1 MEDDSSAHE
10 SDFSVESDDDDIPT
24 DQPRSIEA
32 LDGGAVAALAALDD
46 DGLAEQV
53 WDCYDGLALAASGGS
68 AAAAAVA
75 ARVRGALSAR
85 ERVLVVRT
93 AVARCDDGAAW
104 RWLAAEARDALAR
117 VAPERLGSVAPSC
130 AAALWRSAV
139 DDWVAVRERE
149 LRGRPGGGL
158 GLEPAAA
165 ADAILAVA
173 ELAASNEDPRCRAL
187 AVRLALLLARW
198 DGLPASLPPRRLAAL
213 CAAAGFDV
221 AAAVGAACGRLRA
234 RRVRRAAR
242 QRSAFRRRKRAHA
255 ERAVA
260 LGARPEDV
268 GGGDEGSSSSVDSAS
283 SGSDDSDR
291 GDSDSDAGDRAVVDG
306 DRVSAPATAADL
318 GCSRDRDLRW
328 SAAGAA
334 RLLARLDAAGDLPK
348 VWSRA
353 GEWAALGPGAARLLS
368 RSSCRAGGAGAPA
381 AGAALALALLRRAGR
396 CAVARDAALE
406 LRCGRR
412 LLRVVAA
419 CADEAARRAAR
430 PAFRALVE
438 TADGGGR
445 RRRLLGAPCPDGAR
459 GCVLDALRR
468 EACRCAAAGGDAETD
483 AAVADALRGGLAAL
497 DRDVGRGYDALHARL
512 DAHLGF
518 LALARAVAAAPALPA
533 ARAALAAGFGVLEP
547 AATTLRSR
555 LRRSA
560 AAARSGDDAAPEAT
574 DAARETPARP
584 DDATPEGQRFLLHL
598 LAENLDYVLDALD
611 GAT

>member
-1 MEDDSSAHE
+1 MEDSDDSSAHE

-85 ERVLVVRT
+85 ERVL
-93 AVARCDDGAAW
+93 
-104 RWLAAEARDALAR
+104 
-117 VAPERLGSVAPSC
+117 
-130 AAALWRSAV
+130 
-139 DDWVAVRERE
+139 
-149 LRGRPGGGL
+149 
-158 GLEPAAA
+158 
-165 ADAILAVA
+165 
-173 ELAASNEDPRCRAL
+173 LAASNEDPRCRAL

-213 CAAAGFDV
+213 CAPLASTPPRRRRR
-221 AAAVGAACGRLRA
+221 CGRLRA

-260 LGARPEDV
+260 LGARPEDA
-268 GGGDEGSSSSVDSAS
+268 GAATRARRAADSAS

-368 RSSCRAGGAGAPA
+368 RSACRSGGAGAPRRA
-381 AGAALALALLRRAGR
+381 RRSRWRCCGARAGR
-396 CAVARDAALE
+396 
-406 LRCGRR
+406 GRP
-412 LLRVVAA
+412 
-419 CADEAARRAAR
+419 RA
-430 PAFRALVE
+430 RALAE

-468 EACRCAAAGGDAETD
+468 EACRRAAAGGDAETD
-483 AAVADALRGGLAAL
+483 GAVAEALRWGSPRSTATSAAATT
-497 DRDVGRGYDALHARL
+497 RSTRASTRTSA
-512 DAHLGF
+512 F
-518 LALARAVAAAPALPA
+518 ALARAVAAAPALPRGA
-533 ARAALAAGFGVLEP
+533 ARA
-547 AATTLRSR
+547 
-555 LRRSA
+555 SA
-560 AAARSGDDAAPEAT
+560 
-574 DAARETPARP
+574 PARP

-598 LAENLDYVLDALD
+598 LAENLDYVLDAL
-611 GAT
+611 GGTT

>member
-1 MEDDSSAHE
+1 MEDSDDSSAHE

-104 RWLAAEARDALAR
+104 RWLGGGARRAGA
-117 VAPERLGSVAPSC
+117 APERLGSVAPSC

-149 LRGRPGGGL
+149 LRGGPGRPR
-158 GLEPAAA
+158 LEPAAA
-165 ADAILAVA
+165 ADAILVA

-198 DGLPASLPPRRLAAL
+198 DGLPASLPPRRLAAPARRGFDAA
-213 CAAAGFDV
+213 AAAGALRPPAR
-221 AAAVGAACGRLRA
+221 AARA
-234 RRVRRAAR
+234 RRASGRPSGAGSGPTPSAPS
-242 QRSAFRRRKRAHA
+242 RSARPRTSGRRRGLA
-255 ERAVA
+255 
-260 LGARPEDV
+260 
-268 GGGDEGSSSSVDSAS
+268 SSVDSAS

-318 GCSRDRDLRW
+318 V
-328 SAAGAA
+328 
-334 RLLARLDAAGDLPK
+334 LARPRFAVERGGRRAAP
-348 VWSRA
+348 RA
-353 GEWAALGPGAARLLS
+353 PRRRGRPAQGLVPRGRVGGLGPGAARLLS
-368 RSSCRAGGAGAPA
+368 RSAPLAARAPRRARRS
-381 AGAALALALLRRAGR
+381 LALLRRAGR

-419 CADEAARRAAR
+419 CADEAAGGPRPARASPRRRTAAAGAGGCSAR
-430 PAFRALVE
+430 PAR
-438 TADGGGR
+438 T
-445 RRRLLGAPCPDGAR
+445 AR
-459 GCVLDALRR
+459 GA
-468 EACRCAAAGGDAETD
+468 ACSTRSAAAPAARAAGGDAETD
-483 AAVADALRGGLAAL
+483 GAVAEALAGLAAL

-533 ARAALAAGFGVLEP
+533 ARRAAGFGVLEP

-574 DAARETPARP
+574 DAARETPAPGQDKRAKFPTSKAPSRP
-584 DDATPEGQRFLLHL
+584 FSTRF
-598 LAENLDYVLDALD
+598 
-611 GAT
+611 G

>member
-1 MEDDSSAHE
+1 MEDSDDSSAHE

-93 AVARCDDGAAW
+93 AVARCDDGAAGGGS
-104 RWLAAEARDALAR
+104 LGGGARRAGASPR
-117 VAPERLGSVAPSC
+117 
-130 AAALWRSAV
+130 RSAS
-139 DDWVAVRERE
+139 
-149 LRGRPGGGL
+149 GRRGGG
-158 GLEPAAA
+158 
-165 ADAILAVA
+165 
-173 ELAASNEDPRCRAL
+173 
-187 AVRLALLLARW
+187 
-198 DGLPASLPPRRLAAL
+198 
-213 CAAAGFDV
+213 
-221 AAAVGAACGRLRA
+221 
-234 RRVRRAAR
+234 
-242 QRSAFRRRKRAHA
+242 
-255 ERAVA
+255 
-260 LGARPEDV
+260 
-268 GGGDEGSSSSVDSAS
+268 EGSPSSVDSAS

-318 GCSRDRDLRW
+318 GCSRPRRRW
-328 SAAGAA
+328 SAGGARA
-334 RLLARLDAAGDLPK
+334 SRALDAAGDLPK

-353 GEWAALGPGAARLLS
+353 ASGRPSGPAPRG
-368 RSSCRAGGAGAPA
+368 SCRVRVPRWRRWRRSGAR
-381 AGAALALALLRRAGR
+381 AALALALLRRAGR

-419 CADEAARRAAR
+419 CADEAARAGSAPASVRAPSR
-430 PAFRALVE
+430 R
-438 TADGGGR
+438 ADGGGR

-468 EACRCAAAGGDAETD
+468 EACRRARRPAATRRRTAPVARRSAGA
-483 AAVADALRGGLAAL
+483 RAAL

-518 LALARAVAAAPALPA
+518 LALARAVAAAPALPPRARWRAGLRA
-533 ARAALAAGFGVLEP
+533 ARARA
-547 AATTLRSR
+547 
-555 LRRSA
+555 
-560 AAARSGDDAAPEAT
+560 SGDDAAEPAPPERRGGALGRRRGAGGDGRRAR
-574 DAARETPARP
+574 DARARA
-584 DDATPEGQRFLLHL
+584 GQESEIPNFKGSFLAAFSTRF
-598 LAENLDYVLDALD
+598 
-611 GAT
+611 G

>member
-1 MEDDSSAHE
+1 MEDSDDSSAHE

-53 WDCYDGLALAASGGS
+53 WDCYDGLALAASGGG

-93 AVARCDDGAAW
+93 AVARCDDGASW
-104 RWLAAEARDALAR
+104 RWLAAEARAGAG

-139 DDWVAVRERE
+139 DDWVAARERE

-213 CAAAGFDV
+213 CAPRLRRRRGRRRRVRPPARAAR
-221 AAAVGAACGRLRA
+221 AARGAPAVGLPAPEAGPRRA
-234 RRVRRAAR
+234 RRRARRAR
-242 QRSAFRRRKRAHA
+242 
-255 ERAVA
+255 
-260 LGARPEDV
+260 GV
-268 GGGDEGSSSSVDSAS
+268 GGGEGSSSSVDSAS

-318 GCSRDRDLRW
+318 SSG
-328 SAAGAA
+328 AAGGSCGSSRPA
-334 RLLARLDAAGDLPK
+334 RTRP
-348 VWSRA
+348 
-353 GEWAALGPGAARLLS
+353 
-368 RSSCRAGGAGAPA
+368 
-381 AGAALALALLRRAGR
+381 RRA
-396 CAVARDAALE
+396 
-406 LRCGRR
+406 
-412 LLRVVAA
+412 
-419 CADEAARRAAR
+419 R
-430 PAFRALVE
+430 PRSQRFVE

-468 EACRCAAAGGDAETD
+468 EARRRAAAGGDAETD
-483 AAVADALRGGLAAL
+483 GAVAEALAGLAAL

-533 ARAALAAGFGVLEP
+533 ASAALAGFGVLEP
-547 AATTLRSR
+547 AATPLRSR

-574 DAARETPARP
+574 DAARETPAP
-584 DDATPEGQRFLLHL
+584 GQDKRAKFPTSKAPFSAVFHSFRLIFGRAIISRNGLE
-598 LAENLDYVLDALD
+598 A
-611 GAT
+611 